1 MSHGICFFKQFRS
14 NTFLRCSRYP
24 VSATKLSRGARPRSY
39 LEKKKP
45 TMTTYVTLQEI
56 DQAADAVR
64 ARTSQQPRVG
74 LILGSGLND
83 LANTVE
89 KADIVSFGDLPNWP
103 RSTVHGHAGR
113 LVIGELE
120 GQSVMVMQGRVH
132 FYEGYSMSQITL
144 PVRVMKRLGLEMLFV
159 TNAAGGVNPEFEPG
173 DVMLITDNLN
183 MVGMAGANPL
193 MGPNIDEL
201 GPRFPDMSRSY
212 DDELMNLARKAAQEN
227 NIPLREGVYC
237 ALSGP
242 SFESPADL
250 RFLRLAGTDAVGMS
264 TVPEVIVARHAGM
277 RVLGLSG
284 ISNKANLD
292 GSTVTT
298 HEEVIEAGKVITPK
312 IEKIVRGILRTL

>member
-1 MSHGICFFKQFRS
+1 
-14 NTFLRCSRYP
+14 
-24 VSATKLSRGARPRSY
+24 
-39 LEKKKP
+39 
-45 TMTTYVTLQEI
+45 MTTFVTLQEI

-64 ARTSQQPRVG
+64 VRTSQQPRIG

-83 LANTVE
+83 LANSVE
-89 KADIVSFGDLPNWP
+89 KADMVPFGELPNWP
-103 RSTVHGHAGR
+103 RSTVHGHMGR

-120 GQSVMVMQGRVH
+120 RQTVMVMQGRVH

-159 TNAAGGVNPEFEPG
+159 TNAAGGVNPQFVPG

-183 MVGMAGANPL
+183 FVGMAGANPL

-201 GPRFPDMSRSY
+201 GPRFPDMSRAY
-212 DDELMNLARKAAQEN
+212 DEELMQLARKAATEN
-227 NIPLREGVYC
+227 NITLREGVYC

-298 HEEVIEAGKVITPK
+298 HEEVMEAGKVITPK
-312 IEKIVRGILRTL
+312 IEKIVRGVLRAL